1 MGFTGVWPRGHGQFH
16 PSASPADT
24 KARQPW
30 PLGDSQTLWQGGKAS
45 TRGTEQAP
53 GHSPGLRLISPSM
66 SDTLLT
72 HLEAGILSLTF
83 NRPQKKNAFTG
94 EMYDAAARALVEA
107 DANDAVRVVVLTG
120 AGGAFTAGNDL
131 KDFLE
136 HPPTGESS
144 PVFRFLAALAHLSRP
159 VVAGVDGVAVGIG
172 TTLLLHCDYV
182 AASERAVFS
191 MPFVNLG
198 LSPEGASSVLLPRV
212 AGMALASELLM
223 FGDPF
228 DAATALRAGIVNQVV
243 PEATLAE
250 VVQKRAAALAA
261 KPVES
266 LRLTKRLLREPL
278 RASVDDA
285 LSREGAHFVQRLG
298 SAEAREAFNAFLSK
312 KK

>member
-1 MGFTGVWPRGHGQFH
+1 
-16 PSASPADT
+16 
-24 KARQPW
+24 
-30 PLGDSQTLWQGGKAS
+30 
-45 TRGTEQAP
+45 
-53 GHSPGLRLISPSM
+53 M

-94 EMYDAAARALVEA
+94 EMYEAAARALVEA
-107 DANDAVRVVVLTG
+107 ESNDAVRVVVLTG
-120 AGGAFTAGNDL
+120 SGGAFTAGNDL

-136 HPPTGESS
+136 HPPADEDS
-144 PVFRFLAALAHLSRP
+144 PVFRFLRALAHLSRP

-182 AASERAVFS
+182 AATERAVFS

-212 AGMALASELLM
+212 AGLALASELLM
-223 FGDPF
+223 FGEPF
-228 DAATALRAGIVNQVV
+228 DASTALRAGIINQVV
-243 PEATLAE
+243 PEASLAE

-278 RASVDDA
+278 RATVDDA
-285 LSREGAHFVQRLG
+285 LSREGTLFVQRLG

>member
-1 MGFTGVWPRGHGQFH
+1 
-16 PSASPADT
+16 
-24 KARQPW
+24 
-30 PLGDSQTLWQGGKAS
+30 
-45 TRGTEQAP
+45 
-53 GHSPGLRLISPSM
+53 M

-72 HLEAGILSLTF
+72 SLEAGVLSLTF

-94 EMYDAAARALVEA
+94 EMYETAARALVEA
-107 DANDAVRVVVLTG
+107 DTNDAVRVVVLTG
-120 AGGAFTAGNDL
+120 AAGAFTAGNDL

-136 HPPTGESS
+136 HPPTGEDS
-144 PVFRFLAALAHLSRP
+144 PVFRFLRALAHHSRP

-182 AASERAVFS
+182 AASERSVFS

-212 AGMALASELLM
+212 AGLALASELLM
-223 FGDPF
+223 FGEPF

-243 PEATLAE
+243 PEASLAE

-278 RASVDDA
+278 RATVDDA
-285 LSREGAHFVQRLG
+285 LSREGALFVQRLG

>member
-1 MGFTGVWPRGHGQFH
+1 
-16 PSASPADT
+16 
-24 KARQPW
+24 
-30 PLGDSQTLWQGGKAS
+30 
-45 TRGTEQAP
+45 
-53 GHSPGLRLISPSM
+53 M

-72 HLEAGILSLTF
+72 SLDAGVLTLTF

-94 EMYDAAARALVEA
+94 EMYDAAARALLDA

-136 HPPTGESS
+136 KPPTGEDST
-144 PVFRFLAALAHLSRP
+144 VFRFLRALAHHTRP
-159 VVAGVDGVAVGIG
+159 LVAGVDGVAVGIG

-198 LSPEGASSVLLPRV
+198 LSPEGASSVLLPRL

-223 FGDPF
+223 FGEPF
-228 DAATALRAGIVNQVV
+228 DAATALRAGLVNQVV
-243 PEATLAE
+243 PEAGLAE
-250 VVQKRAAALAA
+250 LVHKRAAALAA

-278 RASVDDA
+278 RATVDEA
-285 LSREGAHFVQRLG
+285 LSREGAHFIQRLG
-298 SAEAREAFNAFLSK
+298 SAEAREAFNAFLTK

>member
-1 MGFTGVWPRGHGQFH
+1 
-16 PSASPADT
+16 
-24 KARQPW
+24 
-30 PLGDSQTLWQGGKAS
+30 
-45 TRGTEQAP
+45 
-53 GHSPGLRLISPSM
+53 M
-66 SDTLLT
+66 SDTLQTTLDD
-72 HLEAGILSLTF
+72 GVLSLTF

-94 EMYDAAARALVEA
+94 EMYDAAAWALNDA
-107 DANDAVRVVVLTG
+107 DTNDAVRVVLLTG

-136 HPPTGESS
+136 NPPTGEDS
-144 PVFRFLAALAHLSRP
+144 PVFRFLRALAHHSRP

-182 AASERAVFS
+182 VATERAVFS

-223 FGDPF
+223 FGEPF
-228 DAATALRAGIVNQVV
+228 DAPTALRAGIINQVV
-243 PEATLAE
+243 PEASLAE
-250 VVQKRAAALAA
+250 VIQKRAAALAA

-278 RASVDDA
+278 RPTVDEA
-285 LSREGAHFVQRLG
+285 LSREGTLFVQRLG
-298 SAEAREAFNAFLSK
+298 SSEAREAFNAFLSK

>member
-1 MGFTGVWPRGHGQFH
+1 
-16 PSASPADT
+16 
-24 KARQPW
+24 
-30 PLGDSQTLWQGGKAS
+30 
-45 TRGTEQAP
+45 
-53 GHSPGLRLISPSM
+53 M
-66 SDTLLT
+66 SDTLQTTLDD
-72 HLEAGILSLTF
+72 GVLSLTF

-94 EMYDAAARALVEA
+94 EMYDAAAWALNDA
-107 DANDAVRVVVLTG
+107 DTNDAVRVVLLTG

-136 HPPTGESS
+136 SPPTGENS
-144 PVFRFLAALAHLSRP
+144 PVFRFLRALAHHSRP

-182 AASERAVFS
+182 VASERAVFS

-228 DAATALRAGIVNQVV
+228 DAATALRAGIINQVV
-243 PEATLAE
+243 PETCLAE
-250 VVQKRAAALAA
+250 VVQKRATSLAA

-278 RASVDDA
+278 RATVDDA
-285 LSREGAHFVQRLG
+285 LSREGTHFVQRLG
-298 SAEAREAFNAFLSK
+298 SAEAREAFNSFLSK

>member
-1 MGFTGVWPRGHGQFH
+1 
-16 PSASPADT
+16 
-24 KARQPW
+24 
-30 PLGDSQTLWQGGKAS
+30 
-45 TRGTEQAP
+45 
-53 GHSPGLRLISPSM
+53 M

-72 HLEAGILSLTF
+72 NLEAGVLTLTF

-94 EMYDAAARALVEA
+94 EMYDAAARALLDA
-107 DANDAVRVVVLTG
+107 DSNDAVRVVVLTG
-120 AGGAFTAGNDL
+120 SGGAFTAGNDL

-136 HPPTGESS
+136 TPPTGEDS
-144 PVFRFLAALAHLSRP
+144 PVFRFLRALAHHSRP

-182 AASERAVFS
+182 VASERALFS

-212 AGMALASELLM
+212 AGLALASELLM
-223 FGDPF
+223 FGEPF
-228 DAATALRAGIVNQVV
+228 DAPTALRAGIINQVV
-243 PEATLAE
+243 PEASLAE
-250 VVQKRAAALAA
+250 VVQKRATALAA

-278 RASVDDA
+278 RATVDEA
-285 LSREGAHFVQRLG
+285 LAREGKEFVQRLG

>member
-1 MGFTGVWPRGHGQFH
+1 
-16 PSASPADT
+16 
-24 KARQPW
+24 
-30 PLGDSQTLWQGGKAS
+30 
-45 TRGTEQAP
+45 
-53 GHSPGLRLISPSM
+53 M

-83 NRPQKKNAFTG
+83 NRPQKKNAFTS
-94 EMYDAAARALVEA
+94 EMYEAAARALVEA
-107 DANDAVRVVVLTG
+107 DSNDAVRVVVLTG
-120 AGGAFTAGNDL
+120 SGGAFTAGNDL

-136 HPPTGESS
+136 HPPAGEDS
-144 PVFRFLAALAHLSRP
+144 PVFRFLRALAHFSRP
-159 VVAGVDGVAVGIG
+159 IVAGVDGVAVGIG

-182 AASERAVFS
+182 AATERAVFS

-212 AGMALASELLM
+212 AGLALASELLM
-223 FGDPF
+223 FGEPF
-228 DAATALRAGIVNQVV
+228 DAPTALRAGIINQVV
-243 PEATLAE
+243 PEASLAD
-250 VVQKRAAALAA
+250 VVQKRSTALAA

-278 RASVDDA
+278 RATVDDA
-285 LSREGAHFVQRLG
+285 LSREGTLFVQRLG

>member
-1 MGFTGVWPRGHGQFH
+1 
-16 PSASPADT
+16 
-24 KARQPW
+24 
-30 PLGDSQTLWQGGKAS
+30 
-45 TRGTEQAP
+45 
-53 GHSPGLRLISPSM
+53 M

-72 HLEAGILSLTF
+72 NLEAGVLTLTF

-94 EMYDAAARALVEA
+94 EMYDAAARALLDA
-107 DANDAVRVVVLTG
+107 DQNDAVRVVVLTG
-120 AGGAFTAGNDL
+120 AGNTFTAGNDL

-136 HPPTGESS
+136 NPPTGESS
-144 PVFRFLAALAHLSRP
+144 VVFRFLRALAHHSRP
-159 VVAGVDGVAVGIG
+159 IVAGVEGVAVGIG

-182 AASERAVFS
+182 VASERATFI
-191 MPFVNLG
+191 MPFINLG
-198 LSPEGASSVLLPRV
+198 LSPEGASSVLLPRL

-228 DAATALRAGIVNQVV
+228 DSATALRAGIINQVV
-243 PEATLAE
+243 PEASLAE

-278 RASVDDA
+278 HASVDEA

-298 SAEAREAFNAFLSK
+298 STEAREAFNAFLSK

>member
-1 MGFTGVWPRGHGQFH
+1 
-16 PSASPADT
+16 
-24 KARQPW
+24 
-30 PLGDSQTLWQGGKAS
+30 
-45 TRGTEQAP
+45 
-53 GHSPGLRLISPSM
+53 M

-72 HLEAGILSLTF
+72 HLEAGVLTLTF

-94 EMYDAAARALVEA
+94 EMYDAAAQALLDA

-136 HPPTGESS
+136 HPPAGEDSA
-144 PVFRFLAALAHLSRP
+144 VFRFLRALAHHTRP

-182 AASERAVFS
+182 AASERAIFS
-191 MPFVNLG
+191 LPFINLG

-212 AGMALASELLM
+212 AGTALASELLM
-223 FGDPF
+223 FGEPF
-228 DAATALRAGIVNQVV
+228 DAATALRAGIINKVV
-243 PEATLAE
+243 PDTQLEE
-250 VVQKRAAALAA
+250 WVKGRAAALAA
-261 KPVES
+261 KPRES

-278 RASVDDA
+278 RATVDEA
-285 LSREGAHFVQRLG
+285 LSREGTHFIQRLG
-298 SAEAREAFNAFLSK
+298 STEAREAFSSFLAK

>member
-1 MGFTGVWPRGHGQFH
+1 
-16 PSASPADT
+16 
-24 KARQPW
+24 
-30 PLGDSQTLWQGGKAS
+30 
-45 TRGTEQAP
+45 
-53 GHSPGLRLISPSM
+53 M

-72 HLEAGILSLTF
+72 NLDAGILTLTF

-94 EMYDAAARALVEA
+94 EMYDAAARALLDA
-107 DANDAVRVVVLTG
+107 DKNDAVRVVVLTG

-136 HPPTGESS
+136 TPPSGEDS
-144 PVFRFLAALAHLSRP
+144 PVFRFLRALAHHTRP

-198 LSPEGASSVLLPRV
+198 LSPEGASSLLLPRI

-223 FGDPF
+223 FGEPF

-243 PEATLAE
+243 PEAGLAE
-250 VVQKRAAALAA
+250 LVQKRAAALAA
-261 KPVES
+261 KPLES
-266 LRLTKRLLREPL
+266 LRLTKRLLREPV
-278 RASVDDA
+278 RATVDEA
-285 LSREGAHFVQRLG
+285 LSREGALFIQRLG

>member
-1 MGFTGVWPRGHGQFH
+1 
-16 PSASPADT
+16 
-24 KARQPW
+24 
-30 PLGDSQTLWQGGKAS
+30 
-45 TRGTEQAP
+45 
-53 GHSPGLRLISPSM
+53 M

>member
-1 MGFTGVWPRGHGQFH
+1 
-16 PSASPADT
+16 
-24 KARQPW
+24 
-30 PLGDSQTLWQGGKAS
+30 
-45 TRGTEQAP
+45 
-53 GHSPGLRLISPSM
+53 M
-66 SDTLLT
+66 SDTLLSN
-72 HLEAGILSLTF
+72 LEAGVLTLTF

-94 EMYDAAARALVEA
+94 EMYEAATRALLDA
-107 DANDAVRVVVLTG
+107 DSHEAVRVVVLTG
-120 AGGAFTAGNDL
+120 SANTFTAGNDL

-136 HPPTGESS
+136 TPPTGEDS
-144 PVFRFLAALAHLSRP
+144 PVFRFLRALAHHSRP

-172 TTLLLHCDYV
+172 TTMLLHCDYV
-182 AASERAVFS
+182 VASERALFS

-212 AGMALASELLM
+212 AGLALASELLM

-228 DAATALRAGIVNQVV
+228 DAATALRAGLVNLVV
-243 PEATLAE
+243 PEATLPE
-250 VVQKRAAALAA
+250 VVHKRAASLAA

-278 RASVDDA
+278 RASVDEA
-285 LSREGAHFVQRLG
+285 LSREGTHFLQRLG

>member
-1 MGFTGVWPRGHGQFH
+1 
-16 PSASPADT
+16 
-24 KARQPW
+24 
-30 PLGDSQTLWQGGKAS
+30 
-45 TRGTEQAP
+45 
-53 GHSPGLRLISPSM
+53 M

-72 HLEAGILSLTF
+72 NLESGILSLTF

-94 EMYDAAARALVEA
+94 EMYDAAARALLEA
-107 DANDAVRVVVLTG
+107 DKNDAVRVVVLTG
-120 AGGAFTAGNDL
+120 AGHTFTAGNDL

-136 HPPTGESS
+136 HPPTGEDS
-144 PVFRFLAALAHLSRP
+144 PVFRFLRALSHHSRP

-182 AASERAVFS
+182 VASERAVFS
-191 MPFVNLG
+191 MPFINLG

-223 FGDPF
+223 FGEPF

-243 PEATLAE
+243 PDASLADT
-250 VVQKRAAALAA
+250 VNTRAAALAA

-278 RASVDDA
+278 RATVDEA
-285 LSREGAHFVQRLG
+285 LSREGTQFVQRLG
-298 SAEAREAFNAFLSK
+298 SAEAREAFNAFLTK

>member
-1 MGFTGVWPRGHGQFH
+1 
-16 PSASPADT
+16 
-24 KARQPW
+24 
-30 PLGDSQTLWQGGKAS
+30 
-45 TRGTEQAP
+45 
-53 GHSPGLRLISPSM
+53 M

-72 HLEAGILSLTF
+72 HLEAGVLTLTF

-94 EMYDAAARALVEA
+94 EMYDAAARALAEA

-120 AGGAFTAGNDL
+120 SGGAFTAGNDL

-136 HPPTGESS
+136 HPPTGEES
-144 PVFRFLAALAHLSRP
+144 PVFRFLRALAHHSRP

-212 AGMALASELLM
+212 AGLALASELLM
-223 FGDPF
+223 FGEPF
-228 DAATALRAGIVNQVV
+228 DAATALRAGIINQVV
-243 PEATLAE
+243 PEASLAE

-261 KPVES
+261 KPAES

-278 RASVDDA
+278 RATVDDA
-285 LSREGAHFVQRLG
+285 LSREGSLFVQRLG

>member
-1 MGFTGVWPRGHGQFH
+1 
-16 PSASPADT
+16 
-24 KARQPW
+24 
-30 PLGDSQTLWQGGKAS
+30 
-45 TRGTEQAP
+45 
-53 GHSPGLRLISPSM
+53 M

-72 HLEAGILSLTF
+72 HLEAGVLTLTF

-94 EMYDAAARALVEA
+94 EMYEQATRALLEA
-107 DANDAVRVVVLTG
+107 DANDAVRVVVLSG

-136 HPPTGESS
+136 HPPTGEDSH
-144 PVFRFLAALAHLSRP
+144 VFRFLRALAHHSRP

-191 MPFVNLG
+191 MPFINLG

-212 AGMALASELLM
+212 AGLALASELLM
-223 FGDPF
+223 FGEPF

-243 PEATLAE
+243 PEASLAE

-278 RASVDDA
+278 RATVDEA
-285 LSREGAHFVQRLG
+285 LSREGALFVQRLG

>member
-1 MGFTGVWPRGHGQFH
+1 
-16 PSASPADT
+16 
-24 KARQPW
+24 
-30 PLGDSQTLWQGGKAS
+30 
-45 TRGTEQAP
+45 
-53 GHSPGLRLISPSM
+53 M
-66 SDTLLT
+66 SDTLQTTLDD
-72 HLEAGILSLTF
+72 GILALTF

-94 EMYDAAARALVEA
+94 EMYDAAAWALNDA
-107 DANDAVRVVVLTG
+107 DTNDAVRVVLLTG

-136 HPPTGESS
+136 NPPTGEDS
-144 PVFRFLAALAHLSRP
+144 PVFRFLRALAHHSRP
-159 VVAGVDGVAVGIG
+159 VVAAVDGVAVGIG

-182 AASERAVFS
+182 VASERAVFS

-223 FGDPF
+223 FGEPF
-228 DAATALRAGIVNQVV
+228 DAPTALRAGLVNQVV
-243 PEATLAE
+243 PEASLAE
-250 VVQKRAAALAA
+250 VAQKRAAALAA

-278 RASVDDA
+278 RPTVDEA
-285 LSREGAHFVQRLG
+285 LSREGALFVQRLG
-298 SAEAREAFNAFLSK
+298 STEAREAFSAFLAK